1 MSMEWKRDVMDR
13 AEAAMWKRRQEERE
27 AVEALFSDDD
37 ALVAFRAK
45 EAKRAKRKEPLE
57 EFAAMAIV
65 VIAVALMILI
75 ARVSE

>member
-1 MSMEWKRDVMDR
+1 MSMEWNKDLMDR

-27 AVEALFSDDD
+27 AVEALFNDDD
-37 ALVAFRAK
+37 ALVEFRSK
-45 EAKRAKRKEPLE
+45 EAKKAKRRELLE

-75 ARVSE
+75 ARVAE